1 MYITSCT
8 QSLMYSHAYCLLT
21 VTHQTQADH
30 SLHRCR
36 NTIACALCRDSKLTH
51 LLQDSLGGNCNTT
64 IIATISPS
72 ALAFE
77 ETCATLKFAD
87 RARNIV
93 NRATVNLH
101 TDYKLELELKTAEV
115 KRLTGLLAK
124 FASMVDSN
132 GRIANPGSGSSG
144 TSSNG
149 RNSAAT
155 AVTADKMRSRSMTDP
170 EAEGAAD
177 SGRSMQSAS
186 RSAPSADRPATVSSP
201 VAEQGADCKVASR
214 ATSYSS
220 SPFANALARSSSE
233 RPLGGYHVHPHPQ
246 GNSLASSASEKGLG
260 QSTNPSRQNSVR
272 AASANRVEVGRLRA
286 ELLLAKEDLLAERA
300 ARLRLESVVVASQ
313 CYFSQRTPAP
323 ASVGSDPPPI
333 SGQQQAGPELQP
345 AGNDAASASHGV
357 YNSADQTLQSA
368 SALHVGRSTLLPSP
382 SSSSFTS
389 IGRSS
394 LQWQPELTGRSYSGA
409 GAGGAALQHRVPVSF
424 AASATPLPQR
434 YLPSESSVSSF
445 NDGTNALLTRGQSGS
460 WGRSSMN
467 HTPESPQM
475 HVMHAST
482 ALRDA
487 DTAYERPPAVI
498 HRSPLAGEASGA
510 SSSSPYAATVAT
522 ASLSLKQS
530 SKPGSPA
537 KRNNAAGSQ
546 HPLRNSGN
554 LLKGAG
560 SLDAGSWIY
569 IMGSRSSSLTAKQMA
584 KASKA
589 AGGAIPKATSGHFG
603 I

>member
-1 MYITSCT
+1 M
-8 QSLMYSHAYCLLT
+8 
-21 VTHQTQADH
+21 
-30 SLHRCR
+30 
-36 NTIACALCRDSKLTH
+36 
-51 LLQDSLGGNCNTT
+51 QDSLGGNCNTT

-115 KRLTGLLAK
+115 KRLTRLLAK
-124 FASMVDSN
+124 FAGMVDSN
-132 GRIANPGSGSSG
+132 GRIANPGSGISGPNSGSDG
-144 TSSNG
+144 TSFNG
-149 RNSAAT
+149 RSSATT
-155 AVTADKMRSRSMTDP
+155 AAAADKVRSRSMTDP
-170 EAEGAAD
+170 EAEGATD
-177 SGRSMQSAS
+177 NGRSMQSAGKP
-186 RSAPSADRPATVSSP
+186 ALSADRPATVSSP
-201 VAEQGADCKVASR
+201 VAEQGADYRVASR
-214 ATSYSS
+214 AASYSS
-220 SPFANALARSSSE
+220 SPFASALARSSSE

-260 QSTNPSRQNSVR
+260 QSTNPSRQNSGR

-313 CYFSQRTPAP
+313 RYFSQRNPPP
-323 ASVGSDPPPI
+323 ASLGSDPNPYL
-333 SGQQQAGPELQP
+333 GQQQAGPELQP
-345 AGNDAASASHGV
+345 AGNDAASASYGV

-368 SALHVGRSTLLPSP
+368 SALHVGRSTLLSSP

-394 LQWQPELTGRSYSGA
+394 LQWQPEQTGRSYSGA
-409 GAGGAALQHRVPVSF
+409 GAGGAALQHRVPASF
-424 AASATPLPQR
+424 AASGTPLPQR
-434 YLPSESSVSSF
+434 YLPSKSSVSSF
-445 NDGTNALLTRGQSGS
+445 NDGTSPVLARGQSGS

-467 HTPESPQM
+467 HTPESPQT

-498 HRSPLAGEASGA
+498 HKSPLAGEASGA
-510 SSSSPYAATVAT
+510 SSSSPYATKAAT

-589 AGGAIPKATSGHFG
+589 AGAAIQKA
-603 I
+603 